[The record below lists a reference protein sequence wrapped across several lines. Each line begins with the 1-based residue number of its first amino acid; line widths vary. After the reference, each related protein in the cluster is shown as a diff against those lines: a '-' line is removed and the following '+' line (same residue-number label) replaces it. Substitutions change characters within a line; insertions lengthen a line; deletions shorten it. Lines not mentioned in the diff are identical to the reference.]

1 MSEWILRS
9 FPPNDSIS
17 LKDFFGWTNR
27 SVFALILMA
36 HIISLCTGE
45 CIFQNL
51 NQQQLLTIHRHVATW
66 RIRTGDRGLS
76 THASS
81 AHSLTGAA
89 LVRPHLMTD
98 CIQPWKDDRVMPKYA
113 APSCSFTL
121 SLSLSLSLSYLGRL
135 VSATAVIKTTHLQCS
150 RPFLTVEYNLKRN
163 WKF

>member
-121 SLSLSLSLSYLGRL
+121 SFSLLSREACECDCCNKNHPPSVFQALSDCWVQSE
-135 VSATAVIKTTHLQCS
+135 KK
-150 RPFLTVEYNLKRN
+150 LKILIGG
-163 WKF
+163 